1 MLGFEDTFEDDF
13 QLIEFS
19 VWDDGFDIEDVQE
32 VMTAHADEIKALY
45 AEDFAFENAIVFI
58 EKKLREKAE
67 LSRELCWIRP

>member
-32 VMTAHADEIKALY
+32 FMRDHADELKALY
-45 AEDFAFENAIVFI
+45 AKECAFENAIVFI
-58 EKKLREKAE
+58 EDKLREQAE